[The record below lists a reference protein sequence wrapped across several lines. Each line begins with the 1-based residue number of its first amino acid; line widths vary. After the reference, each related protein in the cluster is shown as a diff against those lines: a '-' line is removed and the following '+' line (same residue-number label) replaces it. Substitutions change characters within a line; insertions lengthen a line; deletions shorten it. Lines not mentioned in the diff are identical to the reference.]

1 VKRVKR
7 ALVKATLSV
16 GAVVL
21 TLAVMTGTALGA
33 GSAGAGSQHMAINCA
48 LASAMCTEV
57 ANSDDVFGHYVG
69 HDEPS
74 MLFDSPVAG
83 SGNHMRYNITLPT
96 EPPASKPDRARQV
109 LQLRAQRSRM
119 DGHGALRHAVLPG
132 AGEHMPAG
140 QR

>member
-1 VKRVKR
+1 
-7 ALVKATLSV
+7 
-16 GAVVL
+16 
-21 TLAVMTGTALGA
+21 
-33 GSAGAGSQHMAINCA
+33 MAINCA

-96 EPPASKPDRARQV
+96 EPPASNPTELGKSYSFVVRSGRQPQLKVACLAPGSIKPGV
-109 LQLRAQRSRM
+109 
-119 DGHGALRHAVLPG
+119 GCHA
-132 AGEHMPAG
+132 
-140 QR
+140 